1 MPLVGFQQVHGTE
14 WFKEA
19 NPYRFDWGVVDSVFF
34 RGTRDYI
41 AELRKQ
47 PRPWM
52 LTLLTVGTHQP
63 YAVPDE
69 IAARYPDRLSAT
81 VDLLDHAVAQFI
93 DDLRADGVLEDTLVI
108 ITSDESHGSE
118 QADWISSWGLG
129 VVLAPEAGQL
139 PRLKPGTFGLV
150 DVEAS
155 VLDYLGQPIP
165 AKVIGRSF
173 FRDYA
178 EPREMVSFTASKRR
192 WHTANNLRYE
202 CLGDGRCRVGKAQSL
217 LGPLPADFGRDE
229 EGIGAEIFPI
239 TAVLNRKLIP
249 DRKVR
254 LLKFADGE
262 IRRLPEKIGNDW
274 SDSLVGAQYLDF
286 PAHSKVR
293 VSIKV
298 KVVRAPEEGVQLRLA
313 LKQWEHPLEDIK
325 HDGFP
330 LLHAREEGTLV
341 FSFENTLPRRAF
353 SFHLLGESKDA
364 VVQLEQFDVSV
375 DSREG

>member
-1 MPLVGFQQVHGTE
+1 
-14 WFKEA
+14 
-19 NPYRFDWGVVDSVFF
+19 
-34 RGTRDYI
+34 
-41 AELRKQ
+41 
-47 PRPWM
+47 
-52 LTLLTVGTHQP
+52 
-63 YAVPDE
+63 
-69 IAARYPDRLSAT
+69 
-81 VDLLDHAVAQFI
+81 
-93 DDLRADGVLEDTLVI
+93 
-108 ITSDESHGSE
+108 
-118 QADWISSWGLG
+118 
-129 VVLAPEAGQL
+129 
-139 PRLKPGTFGLV
+139 
-150 DVEAS
+150 
-155 VLDYLGQPIP
+155 
-165 AKVIGRSF
+165 
-173 FRDYA
+173 
-178 EPREMVSFTASKRR
+178 
-192 WHTANNLRYE
+192 
-202 CLGDGRCRVGKAQSL
+202 

-254 LLKFADGE
+254 LLKFANGE